1 MEIFALFS
9 VKNAGFVFFIGAT
22 VDLPGEVFSSLGNL
36 RTFLTKSA
44 YFLFYTSFLSNRIF
58 RHSFVATDALGK
70 MPWHGGWIAVAVTI
84 RMPRAEWKEKVK

>member
-36 RTFLTKSA
+36 LSHLIVEF
-44 YFLFYTSFLSNRIF
+44 FSFLPIIF
-58 RHSFVATDALGK
+58 DKICIFSFLYF
-70 MPWHGGWIAVAVTI
+70 ILI
-84 RMPRAEWKEKVK
+84 E